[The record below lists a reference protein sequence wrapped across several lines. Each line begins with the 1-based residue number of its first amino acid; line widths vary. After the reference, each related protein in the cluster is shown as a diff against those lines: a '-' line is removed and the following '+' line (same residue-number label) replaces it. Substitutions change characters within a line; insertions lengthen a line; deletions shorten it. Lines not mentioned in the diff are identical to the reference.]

1 MTTWLISSDAS
12 ACKGDFVSG
21 RASELVDNT
30 IVARSTTECR
40 DSAGLHVHRFFTI
53 PALTNSDFIVF
64 EIDHD
69 GKDRP
74 APAPGSPL
82 TDANFQ
88 ASVVKA
94 TYSK

>member
-1 MTTWLISSDAS
+1 
-12 ACKGDFVSG
+12 
-21 RASELVDNT
+21 
-30 IVARSTTECR
+30 
-40 DSAGLHVHRFFTI
+40 VHRFFTI